1 MGGLRSVISF
11 INKLLCCTYEPET
24 GSGTTIALDRG
35 AGSSTL
41 RKEVG
46 TMGYLVIGIAYIV
59 LTVVAVVKP
68 RAGHA

>member
-1 MGGLRSVISF
+1 MAGRLTFIPLINRRLRDFFGAWNAVGMSD
-11 INKLLCCTYEPET
+11 
-24 GSGTTIALDRG
+24 ALDIV
-35 AGSSTL
+35 AGRTP

-59 LTVVAVVKP
+59 LTVVAAVKP

>member
-1 MGGLRSVISF
+1 MVGHRHF
-11 INKLLCCTYEPET
+11 FPINNKRLHDSCRAWNAA
-24 GSGTTIALDRG
+24 GMADAVDIV
-35 AGSSTL
+35 AGSDP

-59 LTVVAVVKP
+59 LTVVAAVKP

>member
-1 MGGLRSVISF
+1 MADAVDI
-11 INKLLCCTYEPET
+11 
-24 GSGTTIALDRG
+24 G
-35 AGSSTL
+35 AGRAP

-59 LTVVAVVKP
+59 LTVAAAVKP

>member
-1 MGGLRSVISF
+1 MSD
-11 INKLLCCTYEPET
+11 
-24 GSGTTIALDRG
+24 ALDIV
-35 AGSSTL
+35 AGRTL

-59 LTVVAVVKP
+59 LTVVAAVKP

>member
-1 MGGLRSVISF
+1 MSDAMNI
-11 INKLLCCTYEPET
+11 
-24 GSGTTIALDRG
+24 G
-35 AGSSTL
+35 AGSSSP

-59 LTVVAVVKP
+59 LTVVAVMKP

>member
-1 MGGLRSVISF
+1 MV
-11 INKLLCCTYEPET
+11 
-24 GSGTTIALDRG
+24 GTWLWYPLTNRWLPHVCGARTKDGIADALDIS
-35 AGSSTL
+35 AGSSPP

-68 RAGHA
+68 RTGHA

>member
-1 MGGLRSVISF
+1 MNNGRLPDVCGVWKAAGTADAVVI
-11 INKLLCCTYEPET
+11 
-24 GSGTTIALDRG
+24 G
-35 AGSSTL
+35 AGSSPP

-59 LTVVAVVKP
+59 LTVVAVMKP

>member
-1 MGGLRSVISF
+1 MADAVYI
-11 INKLLCCTYEPET
+11 
-24 GSGTTIALDRG
+24 G
-35 AGSSTL
+35 AGSAP

-59 LTVVAVVKP
+59 LAVVAVVKP

>member
-1 MGGLRSVISF
+1 MSD
-11 INKLLCCTYEPET
+11 
-24 GSGTTIALDRG
+24 ALDIV
-35 AGSSTL
+35 AGRDP

-59 LTVVAVVKP
+59 LTVVAAVKP

>member
-1 MGGLRSVISF
+1 MVGPGFRFPLT
-11 INKLLCCTYEPET
+11 NKRLPDVC
-24 GSGTTIALDRG
+24 G
-35 AGSSTL
+35 ARTAAGMADAVDIGAERTP

-68 RAGHA
+68 RTGHA